1 MDISIKDHIINN
13 LKNSSDQEVRKSI
26 ENSINDEVALPGLGV
41 LMTILWQNSDENEKK
56 AYLNMLSKSL
66 NQNANEQ
73 AKKYWFLGLFIIH
86 DLIVGQ

>member
-26 ENSINDEVALPGLGV
+26 ESSIDDEVALPGLGV

-73 AKKYWFLGLFIIH
+73 AKKY
-86 DLIVGQ
+86 